1 MPGWAAQAFGM
12 FVGLAGMPD
21 TAGYRR
27 LLVALSIDNL
37 GEGLFLPLA
46 FYFFTV
52 TTTLPV
58 AGIGLTMT
66 CATLSGLL
74 LAPLGGVVTDRW
86 GARRM
91 MVVSNLLTA
100 AGYLAYPAAS
110 NYVGIFACVFMV
122 VAADRLY
129 FASCPT
135 LIASIARGDQVDSW
149 FALVKAVSAGCTVI
163 GALLSTL
170 LLANGGQGMIAAIAV
185 ANACSSVIAA
195 LLTASQPVHE
205 RAVTQ
210 RNTAASPLV
219 VLRDRA
225 FRHLLIAQLLI
236 ATAWTVPG
244 GFLPLYL
251 THVMGLPAWW
261 TTLAMAISCFLM
273 FTCQLRISHAIRRV
287 SRVRAIVSGAAL
299 LVVALAC
306 IATAMLFPGASG
318 APLVLAG
325 IVVFSIGEM
334 LILPTTYAM
343 VIALAPPEMRGMYM
357 SMFQVTGI
365 VAFGFGPGMVGW
377 LFEVGPLA
385 VPATVSA
392 LVIAGAALLGLGRHS
407 LPGSVAHRDKMRLAQ

>member
-1 MPGWAAQAFGM
+1 MI
-12 FVGLAGMPD
+12 VGITGMPEISR
-21 TAGYRR
+21 YRR

-74 LAPLGGVVTDRW
+74 FTPLGGMATDRW

-91 MVVSNLLTA
+91 TVVSNLLTA
-100 AGYLAYPAAS
+100 AGYLAYPVAS
-110 NYVGIFACVFMV
+110 SYAGIFACVFV
-122 VAADRLY
+122 VMAADRLY
-129 FASCPT
+129 FASWST
-135 LIASIARGDQVDSW
+135 LIASIAHVDRVDAW
-149 FALVKAVSAGCTVI
+149 FAVVKAVNAGSTVV

-170 LLANGGQGMIAAIAV
+170 LLASGGEGMIGAIAV

-195 LLTASQPVHE
+195 LLTASQPLNGH
-205 RAVTQ
+205 APAQ
-210 RNTAASPLV
+210 RNKTASPLV
-219 VLRDRA
+219 ALRDRT
-225 FRHLLIAQLLI
+225 FRRLLTAQVLI

-261 TTLAMAISCFLM
+261 TTLAMAISFFLL
-273 FTCQLRISHAIRRV
+273 FTCQVRITHAIRRV
-287 SRVRAIVSGAAL
+287 GRVRAIVSGAAC
-299 LVVALAC
+299 LVVAMAC
-306 IATAMLFPGASG
+306 MAAAMFFPGASG

-325 IVVFSIGEM
+325 IVVFSVGEM
-334 LILPTTYAM
+334 LILPTTYAI
-343 VIALAPPEMRGMYM
+343 VTALAPRAARGVYM
-357 SMFQVTGI
+357 SMFQITGI
-365 VAFGFGPGMVGW
+365 VAFGIGPGMVGW

-385 VPATVSA
+385 VPATVSV
-392 LVIAGAALLGLGRHS
+392 LVLAGAGLLGLCRHS
-407 LPGSVAHRDKMRLAQ
+407 LSGSIAHRALGHPEGGAVSVG

>member
-1 MPGWAAQAFGM
+1 VAEPGWAAQAFGM

-21 TAGYRR
+21 AAGYRR

-58 AGIGLTMT
+58 AGIGVTMT

-74 LAPLGGVVTDRW
+74 LAPLGGMLTDRW

-110 NYVGIFACVFMV
+110 SYVGIFMCVFV
-122 VAADRLY
+122 VMAADRLY

-135 LIASIARGDQVDSW
+135 LIASIARGDQIDAW
-149 FALVKAVSAGCTVI
+149 FALVKAVNAGCTVV

-170 LLANGGQGMIAAIAV
+170 LLANGGQSMIAAIAV

-195 LLTASQPVHE
+195 LLTASQPLRE
-205 RAVTQ
+205 RPVAQ

-225 FRHLLIAQLLI
+225 FRHLLIAQMLI

-251 THVMGLPAWW
+251 THAMGLPAWW
-261 TTLAMAISCFLM
+261 TTLAMAISFFLM
-273 FTCQLRISHAIRRV
+273 FTCQLRITHAIRRV
-287 SRVRAIVSGAAL
+287 SRVRAIVGGAAC
-299 LVVALAC
+299 LVMAMAC
-306 IATAMLFPGASG
+306 IAAAILLPGASAGSG
-318 APLVLAG
+318 ALLVLAG
-325 IVVFSIGEM
+325 IVVFSVGEM
-334 LILPTTYAM
+334 LILPTTYAI
-343 VIALAPPEMRGMYM
+343 VSTLAPPEMRGVYM

-385 VPATVSA
+385 VPATVSV
-392 LVIAGAALLGLGRHS
+392 LVIAGAALLVLGRHPLS
-407 LPGSVAHRDKMRLAQ
+407 GPAR